1 MKKTVAV
8 GVIKTVKRKTEKG
21 DWIVSGGPDD
31 GKTVKPDVAMDKKAL
46 KAAKAAAGAA
56 KEAK

>member
-1 MKKTVAV
+1 VAV

-21 DWIVSGGPDD
+21 DWIISGGKQD
-31 GKTVKPDVAMDKKAL
+31 GQTVKADVAMDKKAL

-56 KEAK
+56 KEAEKK